1 MVGRMQDRTFPQTR
15 QARSAHHRLAGRGH
29 RRASGKAHCG
39 SGGEMSTA
47 CFPARHAL
55 IPQRRYLRHAALAP
69 CPMPVIHS
77 RHAYPLGFR
86 CDPLPLPIP
95 SRHRHHAYPVSIGY
109 RLAER
114 RMRTRHLPNADIMRT
129 GFRSDACPFV
139 RRYLRGPAYVSYRRS
154 ASYSTAG
161 EWLRPFEPRK
171 TQRRE
176 RQ

>member
-1 MVGRMQDRTFPQTR
+1 M
-15 QARSAHHRLAGRGH
+15 SA
-29 RRASGKAHCG
+29 
-39 SGGEMSTA
+39 A

-55 IPQRRYLRHAALAP
+55 IPQRRYRHHAAFVPCLIPLRRALYATPARPEYISAP
-69 CPMPVIHS
+69 RSMSIMHC
-77 RHAYPLGFR
+77 RHAYPFGFR
-86 CDPLPLPIP
+86 CDPQPLPIP
-95 SRHRHHAYPVSIGY
+95 PRHRHHAYPASTGCRPAVSRMQTR
-109 RLAER
+109 RL
-114 RMRTRHLPNADIMRT
+114 THADAMRT
-129 GFRSDACPFV
+129 GFHPDACSFV